1 MDNKGAD
8 KVRSEGLQLRAAIG
22 ERLKVAMQAAHLS
35 AKTLAERT
43 GTSESGVKKWR
54 TGTADAGFSLMAT
67 AAEVMGISLDW
78 LATGNGN
85 MWRPGLEAAGLVNS
99 RTPIEPEKL
108 GKVMAAVAQ
117 AFDELKPDADQE
129 RRAMAAAVIYEDV
142 ADFPGDEFRGG
153 LGVLIN
159 RLRRELRGS

>member
-1 MDNKGAD
+1 MARARIDDELMPLLERIRTAIDLMGGNIAEISRRSDLPATTIAAWIKGQ
-8 KVRSEGLQLRAAIG
+8 KSEPGALRLARLAKAAGLSVQWLITG
-22 ERLKVAMQAAHLS
+22 E
-35 AKTLAERT
+35 
-43 GTSESGVKKWR
+43 G
-54 TGTADAGFSLMAT
+54 D
-67 AAEVMGISLDW
+67 
-78 LATGNGN
+78 

-117 AFDELKPDADQE
+117 AFDELMPDADHE